1 MRLVASAGDGDE
13 RGEAGAVVGDSR
25 AEEAIAF
32 ATDFYFGGGGKDGV
46 EGRGEHDDFFFTD
59 AAKLA
64 DDVAGFVDFHVEAGR
79 RKKSFDGGRALAFLE
94 RVGGEFRE

>member
-32 ATDFYFGGGGKDGV
+32 ATDFYFGGGGKEGV
-46 EGRGEHDDFFFTD
+46 EVRGEHDGFFFIC

-64 DDVAGFVDFHVEAGR
+64 ADVAGFVDLDAEPGG
-79 RKKSFDGGRALAFLE
+79 RKKDFNGAWGARAPAQSGRT
-94 RVGGEFRE
+94 